1 MALSALKP
9 GANLQ
14 DATEKAR
21 KANEK
26 RYQEALG
33 LTDQMMALY
42 GPDFQKGAEAELAR
56 AKRQSVD
63 QGMNALIQ
71 SGLGATGG
79 AASLATAWEQSVGS
93 EARLKLED
101 LIAQN
106 KAAALQAKINVIA
119 SKEDL
124 YPDYAQIYSGA
135 AGRAAAAGS
144 SMNNMPGTW
153 GRSWSPSPAV
163 ATGWSGVSHGYRPP
177 GTTSMSSTP
186 TASTEAQEP
195 NTYGDL
201 PSYTLAPVWE
211 PTNFDNWFVETY
223 LQPGTEA
230 AEKKKL
236 ESAYSITQPTV
247 TSGPVLDPNTYS
259 DPLSYMDTLLWD
271 PNTYDPQWFDYSDP
285 LRSGYGY

>member
-1 MALSALKP
+1 MALSALRR

-14 DATEKAR
+14 DLAQKATKEAR
-21 KANEK
+21 EANEK

-124 YPDYAQIYSGA
+124 YPDYAQIYNGA
-135 AGRAAAAGS
+135 AGRAAAAGY
-144 SMNNMPGTW
+144 SMNGMNDMPGTW
-153 GRSWSPSPAV
+153 GRSGSPSPAV
-163 ATGWSGVSHGYRPP
+163 ATGWSGVSYGYRPP

-186 TASTEAQEP
+186 TASTKAQEP
-195 NTYGDL
+195 KTYSAPL
-201 PSYTLAPVWE
+201 SYTDAPVQTADTYDE
-211 PTNFDNWFVETY
+211 WFFKTL

-230 AEKKKL
+230 AKKKKL
-236 ESAYSITQPTV
+236 ESAYSITPPKPETFE
-247 TSGPVLDPNTYS
+247 D
-259 DPLSYMDTLLWD
+259 
-271 PNTYDPQWFDYSDP
+271 WFDETFS
-285 LRSGYGY
+285 LGGV